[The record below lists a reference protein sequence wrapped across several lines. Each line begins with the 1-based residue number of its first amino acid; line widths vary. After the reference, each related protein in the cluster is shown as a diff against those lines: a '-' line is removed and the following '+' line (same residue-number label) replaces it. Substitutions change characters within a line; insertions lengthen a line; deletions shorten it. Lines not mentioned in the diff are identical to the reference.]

1 MNGTLG
7 VRVLKRVTLFYE
19 LTFEYVIGPA
29 KNEIR
34 AMATK
39 FVEPKMSVIVSNLHV
54 AAMAKPVICITIVA
68 ANVTSIQNH
77 CWSSEATAVVEF
89 DITWL

>member
-39 FVEPKMSVIVSNLHV
+39 FVEPKMSVIVSNLNV
-54 AAMAKPVICITIVA
+54 AAMKNPVICV
-68 ANVTSIQNH
+68 SICVLMH
-77 CWSSEATAVVEF
+77 KYIKYMVLLGVLRDST
-89 DITWL
+89 